1 MIRAKC
7 IVDFTFCV
15 NDFLRK
21 VVSFQDALDLWEIR
35 QYWEKVEAERNL
47 RRERQ
52 QAEEDARKNLEAKR
66 AALLRRQAE
75 QMIKQ
80 QQQQQ
85 RKIQKPSKPTAELQK
100 IPTVDSKLTIR
111 PVISGTP
118 TIVSRPVT
126 VTTTKLTP
134 SPSFV
139 TVPGKPGLIVQRGI
153 TQAQSLLLQSQQQKQ
168 RQITTQ
174 QSPAQ
179 KVYNAQTPLQVPVS
193 VARPLPLG
201 ECLVVTCL
209 CHTSSLSDCNCPF

>member
-1 MIRAKC
+1 M
-7 IVDFTFCV
+7 
-15 NDFLRK
+15 
-21 VVSFQDALDLWEIR
+21 DLWEIR
-35 QYWEKVEAERNL
+35 QYWDKVETERNL

-85 RKIQKPSKPTAELQK
+85 RKGQRSIKTTTEIQKTPVL
-100 IPTVDSKLTIR
+100 DSRLTIR

-118 TIVSRPVT
+118 TIVSRA
-126 VTTTKLTP
+126 VTTTATKLTP
-134 SPSFV
+134 SPSLV
-139 TVPGKPGLIVQRGI
+139 PVPGKPGILVQRG
-153 TQAQSLLLQSQQQKQ
+153 TAVDQQLLLLQSRQQQSGA
-168 RQITTQ
+168 RL

-179 KVYNAQTPLQVPVS
+179 KIYNAQTPLQVPVS

-201 ECLVVTCL
+201 MFCL
-209 CHTSSLSDCNCPF
+209 SLSCIGICPVYFI